1 LVALAYSILGRPA
14 LGALRAE
21 DRRTSMA
28 KLRGIRGG
36 ARRVMASRFY
46 AAVLLILLGCPMAF
60 AKPAG
65 EKTLWKQVQFAIVRF
80 NDEAPQSWNIYH
92 TEKRGVLLVKLWKRY
107 LLLNIK
113 EQEAY
118 EVDPQTVKP
127 QGDNVEWSTSDLPSD
142 PVETSEW
149 KVRDVGLV
157 ERVRFRFGKT
167 GHFLEIQLPLKPDG
181 KPAY

>member
-1 LVALAYSILGRPA
+1 
-14 LGALRAE
+14 
-21 DRRTSMA
+21 MQ
-28 KLRGIRGG
+28 
-36 ARRVMASRFY
+36 
-46 AAVLLILLGCPMAF
+46 AAVLSVLILFSTLPQ
-60 AKPAG
+60 AG
-65 EKTLWKQVQFAIVRF
+65 SPDKKAVWKQVQFAIVRF

-107 LLLNIK
+107 LLLEIK

-118 EVDPQTVKP
+118 EVDPETVKP
-127 QGDNVEWSTSDLPSD
+127 QGDNVEWSTADLPSD
-142 PVETSEW
+142 PIETTEW

>member
-1 LVALAYSILGRPA
+1 MQTAIVSA
-14 LGALRAE
+14 
-21 DRRTSMA
+21 
-28 KLRGIRGG
+28 
-36 ARRVMASRFY
+36 
-46 AAVLLILLGCPMAF
+46 LILFSALPQTAPPDKK
-60 AKPAG
+60 A
-65 EKTLWKQVQFAIVRF
+65 LWKQVQFAIVRF

-92 TEKRGVLLVKLWKRY
+92 TDKHGVLLVKLWKRY
-107 LLLNIK
+107 LLLDLK

-127 QGDNVEWSTSDLPSD
+127 QGENVEWSISDLPSD
-142 PVETSEW
+142 PIETSEW
-149 KVRDVGLV
+149 KTRDVGLV